1 MRLNVDFNQAKQ
13 DFHVSFLNS
22 GSIESMFEPYDGPYS
37 ATPLTTAQIFET
49 GNQVMTSD
57 FIVDSIGSYNDLNDK
72 PSINNVTLIGD
83 KSLSDIGAQA
93 EGEYADSALTNLE
106 IEDLLNRFI

>member
-1 MRLNVDFNQAKQ
+1 MKLNVNFNQAKQ

-22 GSIESMFEPYDGPYS
+22 GSIESMFETYDGPYS
-37 ATPLTTAQIFET
+37 ATPLTTEQIFGTE
-49 GNQVMTSD
+49 NQVMTRD
-57 FIVDSIGSYNDLNDK
+57 FIVDPIGSYNDLNDK